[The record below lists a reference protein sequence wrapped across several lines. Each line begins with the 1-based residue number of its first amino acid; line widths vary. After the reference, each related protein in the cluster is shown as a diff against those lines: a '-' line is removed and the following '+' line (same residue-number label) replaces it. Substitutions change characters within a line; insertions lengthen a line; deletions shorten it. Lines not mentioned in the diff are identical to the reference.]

1 MRERRGFV
9 NKTLT
14 TAPRGDLFDRS
25 PFGASYIM
33 KNQSAA
39 ISLIFASL
47 VMACCTVQAI
57 AQQSCP
63 HCCNRMPQHY
73 PTGPFH
79 GLYPT
84 CWRRFTAQPAC
95 PKCPTP
101 HPTVVAPAAV
111 TAPPAKSPADAP
123 PRTSASGDAALPA
136 KTDSASAP
144 ASEQFSAERHPA
156 DALPAENYPEN
167 SPAALPQAKGEPQDR
182 FDPNLAVMALP
193 SHEHQT
199 ISAGG
204 RLAADPRR
212 PAETASYLP
221 PRRVTNVIPA
231 AMPLPERVI
240 SPLSREPLQQP
251 SSIEQAQA
259 LMPPEYSPAADSS
272 GHRPTRPVVEC
283 AQFQEP
289 AAATQRRPSLF
300 QRALQPRLQSLPP
313 VE

>member
-1 MRERRGFV
+1 
-9 NKTLT
+9 
-14 TAPRGDLFDRS
+14 
-25 PFGASYIM
+25 M

-47 VMACCTVQAI
+47 VMACCTAQAI
-57 AQQSCP
+57 AQESCP

-101 HPTVVAPAAV
+101 HPTVVAPSTV
-111 TAPPAKSPADAP
+111 NAPPAKPPADAP
-123 PRTSASGDAALPA
+123 PRTSASDGAALPA
-136 KTDSASAP
+136 TTNSAAT
-144 ASEQFSAERHPA
+144 EQFSAERHPA
-156 DALPAENYPEN
+156 VALPAENYPEN
-167 SPAALPQAKGEPQDR
+167 FTGALPQAKGEPQDH
-182 FDPNLAVMALP
+182 FNPDLAVLALP
-193 SHEHQT
+193 KQEHQAM
-199 ISAGG
+199 SAGG

-240 SPLSREPLQQP
+240 APLSREPLQQP